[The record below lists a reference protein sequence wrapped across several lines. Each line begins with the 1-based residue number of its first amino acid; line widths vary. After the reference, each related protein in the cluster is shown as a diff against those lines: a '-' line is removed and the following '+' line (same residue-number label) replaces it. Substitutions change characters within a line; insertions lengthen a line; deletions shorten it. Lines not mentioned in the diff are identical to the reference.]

1 MNDIILDKSQIA
13 AVKICKSNKIT
24 CIIACA
30 GHGKTFL
37 IGEIAKELETQGE
50 RVELCSFTGRASS
63 RITEETGFKASTIHS
78 MLQYRGT
85 HFSRETLEGVSV
97 ICDESSMLSSSLLA
111 EIIKRNPSRLI
122 LAGDGSQLL
131 PIEAGQPFMDIINLY
146 PETVAELTTTYRAKE
161 AIYEA
166 ATEIRSGNVPG
177 ERRSNDELF
186 KTINTGNPQKTHDY
200 ILGLL
205 RNKYIDTENTIILC
219 PKNGEANK
227 DTKEY
232 PPATINS
239 LNIDIKEI
247 VNPSENRISH
257 NDKIMF
263 TKNLPELNLYNGT
276 LGRFVE
282 DGNKM
287 FFEKNDELVE
297 ITKGNLKHV
306 KLAYCITTHKF
317 QGSQAD
323 NIIFVCLNRD
333 SYSLLNR
340 PMVYTAIT
348 RAKKKCLVVG
358 EMTALQRA
366 VSVVPT
372 KRTILQ
378 KLKEVD

>member
-1 MNDIILDKSQIA
+1 MSQLDKSQQN
-13 AVKICKSNKIT
+13 AVEFCINNKFT
-24 CIIACA
+24 ALTAPA

-85 HFSRETLEGVSV
+85 HFSRDSLKGVSV

-177 ERRSNDELF
+177 ERTSNDELF

-358 EMTALQRA
+358 EMPALQRA
-366 VSVVPT
+366 VGVVPA